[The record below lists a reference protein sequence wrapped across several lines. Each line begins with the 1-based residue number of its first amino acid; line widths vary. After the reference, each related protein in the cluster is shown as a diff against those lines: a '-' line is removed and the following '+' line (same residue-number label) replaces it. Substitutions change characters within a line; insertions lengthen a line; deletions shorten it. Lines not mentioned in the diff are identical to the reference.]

1 MLVPELPHIYFTCG
15 KFTANSASL
24 AIIVIA
30 DGQLWNDFYMPDI
43 VIGVFT
49 NYLEPI
55 QPC

>member
-24 AIIVIA
+24 AVTVIA
-30 DGQLWNDFYMPDI
+30 DGHLWNDFYMLDI
-43 VIGVFT
+43 IIGVFI

-55 QPC
+55 

>member
-1 MLVPELPHIYFTCG
+1 MCG

-30 DGQLWNDFYMPDI
+30 DGHLWYDFYMPDI
-43 VIGVFT
+43 VIGFFT

-55 QPC
+55 

>member
-1 MLVPELPHIYFTCG
+1 MLVAKLLHIYLMCG

-30 DGQLWNDFYMPDI
+30 DGHLWYDFYMPDI
-43 VIGVFT
+43 VIGFFT

-55 QPC
+55 

>member
-24 AIIVIA
+24 AVTVIA
-30 DGQLWNDFYMPDI
+30 DGHLWNDFYMPDI

-49 NYLEPI
+49 TYLEPI
-55 QPC
+55 

>member
-1 MLVPELPHIYFTCG
+1 MLVPKLPYIYFICG

-55 QPC
+55 